1 MHSNTLLSPHTR
13 SCFSLLHCRFQI
25 TLGNTLMKYGLEI
38 ATKDRRNR
46 AAVILT
52 KFIRSTATV
61 HFAAKFLIK
70 RLNGVRQ
77 SRKDASTSALVDT
90 TNTCRRSTRR
100 KVIGR
105 PKKVKRRA
113 GRPPATPIVT
123 LVRYDIKCVCGPL
136 LPCVYWTRYTFTLA
150 FVLTHSPFL
159 GVDYYLSHCSYGSKR
174 PQIF

>member
-1 MHSNTLLSPHTR
+1 MHSHTLLSPHTR

-113 GRPPATPIVT
+113 GRPPATPVVT
-123 LVRYDIKCVCGPL
+123 LVRYMTSNVCAVRL

-150 FVLTHSPFL
+150 FGLTHSL
-159 GVDYYLSHCSYGSKR
+159 VYVGYYLCYYSCDSKR
-174 PQIF
+174 PTT